1 MASLINDPNRFREIN
16 DPVGYGYASG
26 LGQEGYNR
34 GNPYG
39 TYSFQGP
46 YHSVSPGGYGG
57 EVLRFDNRRLL
68 MDRQEVFNQTV
79 GGGGGGFGGGYNV
92 PRINLDPY
100 RTAELAAM
108 ERLLNLQFRGVR
120 QELEGTIA
128 QRELDRDF
136 NIAQLERAQRGIR
149 KDIQG
154 DALSRG
160 ILDSGIFLENTAE
173 SEAAYAEQYSFEQAS
188 AAAEIGGLQSQIQL
202 LDAQRAAQIASERA
216 QIERAYAMARLA
228 G

>member
-1 MASLINDPNRFREIN
+1 MASLISDPNRFREIN

-26 LGQEGYNR
+26 LSQEGYNR
-34 GNPYG
+34 SNPLG
-39 TYSFQGP
+39 TFSFQGP
-46 YHSVSPGGYGG
+46 YHSVNPGGWGG
-57 EVLRFDNRRLL
+57 EVLNFDNRRLL
-68 MDRQEVFNQTV
+68 MDRQAFFNQNV
-79 GGGGGGFGGGYNV
+79 GGGGGGGGGYNV
-92 PRINLDPY
+92 PRIDLDPY
-100 RTAELAAM
+100 RRAELAAM

-120 QELEGTIA
+120 QELEGTVA

-149 KDIQG
+149 KEIQG

-173 SEAAYAEQYSFEQAS
+173 SEGAYAEQYSYEQSS
-188 AAAEIGGLQSQIQL
+188 AAAEIGALQSQIAL

-216 QIERAYAMARLA
+216 QIERAYAMARMA